1 MAGAPK
7 FPLSS
12 GESTATW
19 QDARIYAAAAAT
31 GWFFWRRGI
40 LGTILGG
47 MALLLALKFGL
58 GW

>member
-1 MAGAPK
+1 VAGAPK

-12 GESTATW
+12 GKSTATR

-31 GWFFWRRGI
+31 GWFFWRHGI

-47 MALLLALKFGL
+47 MVVLLALKFGL
-58 GW
+58 VW